1 MLQRQY
7 IRHLKASKTPDVSEM
22 HNVLSNFNKVRL
34 ALDQEDQSNQSPS
47 VQKCLLSAPGFL
59 SLLMQANRQYL
70 MQLNA
75 SEEIA
80 KYIHLEMLS
89 TSNE

>member
-1 MLQRQY
+1 
-7 IRHLKASKTPDVSEM
+7 M

-34 ALDQEDQSNQSPS
+34 ALNQADQGNNQSS
-47 VQKCLLSAPGFL
+47 SAKKCLLSAPGFL

-89 TSNE
+89 TNNVSSSRSNNDIEQQR